1 MVGINANV
9 NALNASVKLS
19 GNAMEQTTAMQRLGT
34 GARVNSAKDDTV
46 ALAVST
52 GLIAQIKGMAV
63 ATRNVADGISLAQTA
78 ESALASV
85 VTILQHMRELT
96 LQAANG
102 TLSSQN
108 RQTMELEFDQNI
120 NQINHVLE
128 TSHFN
133 GIKLFDGSALS
144 LQIQSGANLNNIN
157 NISIPKINT
166 FSLLGATP
174 TRDDKSNEILAPEIN
189 TVTKYSSYFLSN
201 TNNNHDPIYIDPNIT
216 LNGSGTLEGAT
227 VMIRNADIMHDVLMM
242 PSTNGI
248 TSSYDS
254 TTGILTLSGTAS
266 VAAYQAALRV
276 VQFKTDAHAQT
287 GKRDIQFT
295 LGNAIQGSNGH
306 FYQLINNSGHW
317 FQAKSDADSQTYFG
331 LKGYLATITSQEEND
346 LIAGKLRGDA
356 WIGATDDYNQINA
369 ALGYQRYADQ
379 ASAEGNWYW
388 VDGPEKGQKF
398 LAIDPNNG
406 SSTAIS
412 YSHFQNGEPNNWSGV
427 ENFGEIFSTLNG
439 AWNDLN
445 ALAPML
451 NVNGAVVEF
460 NGTPDLKISANTIID
475 VGSNAQTVLEN
486 QTVPINAPTISPREN
501 AALSL
506 QKIDEAIGDVVDIR
520 SYLGAVQHMFQSV
533 IDHLTSSGVNAQL
546 SNGRLIDTDY
556 AETATQLSRSHIIS
570 QAATAILAQA
580 NQSSQLVL
588 QLLKP

>member
-227 VMIRNADIMHDVLMM
+227 VMIRNADTMHDVLMM

-346 LIAGKLRGDA
+346 LIAGKLRSDA
-356 WIGATDDYNQINA
+356 WIVATDDYNQINA

-451 NVNGAVVEF
+451 KVNGAVVEF
-460 NGTPDLKISANTIID
+460 NGSPDLKISANAIID
-475 VGSNAQTVLEN
+475 VGSNSQTVLEN
-486 QTVPINAPTISPREN
+486 QTVPINAPTISTPEN